1 MPHQQGSCIKEKKD
15 AVFDTLLPRA
25 TFSLLALITVGGGLR
40 NEQSS
45 LLVFKNKRGRRI
57 EMHPPSLALAW

>member
-45 LLVFKNKRGRRI
+45 LLVF
-57 EMHPPSLALAW
+57 